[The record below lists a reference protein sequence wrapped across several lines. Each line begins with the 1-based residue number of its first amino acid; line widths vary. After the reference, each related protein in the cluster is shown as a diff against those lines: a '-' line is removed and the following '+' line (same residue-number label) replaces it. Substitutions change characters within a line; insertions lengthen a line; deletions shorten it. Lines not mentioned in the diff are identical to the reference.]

1 MKIGDRVLSLYWG
14 VGTIRCFSDG
24 DYNCGIEFDKPKE
37 CIKGYPLHNLN
48 GNIRE
53 ENGWWCAQK
62 HRKRTLSGL
71 LDSYISYDSNEEA
84 FILLDDLANTGN
96 KQSLISVIKNGDGY
110 LIAEDGTF
118 TDEVCEATM
127 FSKTNERY
135 RDELLSRYP
144 DAHIVYINI
153 TEIGEKKDD

>member
-1 MKIGDRVLSLYWG
+1 MLSLYWG
-14 VGTIRCFSDG
+14 TGTIRCFDN
-24 DYNCGIEFDKPKE
+24 DNCGIEFDSSRAR
-37 CIKGYPLHNLN
+37 LHNLY

-53 ENGWWCAQK
+53 NNGWWCDKK
-62 HRKRTLSGL
+62 HRKKTLNGL
-71 LDSYISYDSNEEA
+71 LDSYKSCDSREEA
-84 FILLDDLANTGN
+84 FILLDDLVNTEN